1 MGHKKIMEMNNG
13 IIKDTKVVIRATDI
27 LPSGKPMFRYIEGK
41 NKTIVSGSEIN
52 ANKLFNFGTG
62 KCFMENNKIPTYPN
76 DSENEYSHYSSK
88 ILNYDTAMAA
98 NGKAL
103 TFPSTLTRFQQQGYS
118 FEESRKIY
126 LFCCG
131 IDGCGIEDS
140 RKFAVMKDRWIAPY
154 GPLRT
159 GNVDET
165 DPNITTCLIPFRYQP
180 ITGGQ
185 NDLSAAERDVY
196 FGRSVITATDGTYA
210 AYFFKT
216 FDAPPELV
224 ERYEDGT
231 SFADLSENSIWLAD
245 KNTDPEVCVKL
256 RMSVSNTDIKEW
268 FSNTTGQGTCRVN
281 CISLCT
287 AIPYLETGTEGP
299 LYFKDIR
306 PITRYNF
313 NNESLQESTKA
324 LDITYYLYF

>member
-1 MGHKKIMEMNNG
+1 MGNKKILEYSNG
-13 IIKDTKVVIRATDI
+13 IIKDTKVVIRAQEI
-27 LPSGKPMFRYIEGK
+27 LPSGEPMFRVIEGK
-41 NKTIVSGSEIN
+41 NRTIVSGSEVN

-62 KCFMENNKIPTYPN
+62 PCFMSNNKTGDYG
-76 DSENEYSHYSSK
+76 EYTHYSSK
-88 ILNYDTAMAA
+88 IVNYDTAMAA
-98 NGKAL
+98 NGKTL
-103 TFPSTLTRFQQQGYS
+103 YFPASMVPYNSVNYS

-131 IDGCGIEDS
+131 IDGCGLEDS
-140 RKFAVMKDRWIAPY
+140 RKFAVLKDKWIAPY

-165 DPNITTCLIPFRYQP
+165 DVNVTSCLVPFRYQQLLN
-180 ITGGQ
+180 GQ
-185 NDLSAAERDVY
+185 NDLSDAERHVY
-196 FGRSVITATDGTYA
+196 FGRSLMTGTDGTYA

-216 FDAPPELV
+216 FDAAPELV

-231 SFADLSENSIWLAD
+231 SFADLSESSIWVTN
-245 KNTDPEVCVKL
+245 KTTEPEVCVKL

-268 FSNTTGQGTCRVN
+268 FDHTTGQGTCRVN
-281 CISLCT
+281 CISLCS
-287 AIPYLETGTEGP
+287 AIPYIETGQQVEEDP
-299 LYFKDIR
+299 IIYFKDIR